1 MRCKSSQ
8 KSQFLDG
15 CPATPEGYFVRKT
28 GNRQVALNEGSLYFC
43 FITNYACAVERNYDE
58 LFAEMLMQIDRH
70 TEELDKHS
78 MELTKQ
84 SEKLTKQSEESTRR
98 WVEQHTLNQS
108 MLTDL
113 KQVFIDLKQIS
124 TNMEGI
130 SAYMKDMEKISHQHL
145 DQMLATA
152 TILDRIIRKNQL
164 KV

>member
-15 CPATPEGYFVRKT
+15 HLAAREGYFVRQT
-28 GNRQVALNEGSLYFC
+28 GSREVVLNYGPTYFC
-43 FITNYACAVERNYDE
+43 FITNCATLMERNYDE
-58 LFAEMLMQIDRH
+58 LFAEMLMNIDRH

-84 SEKLTKQSEESTRR
+84 SEESTKR
-98 WVEQHTLNQS
+98 WDEQRQINQA
-108 MLTDL
+108 MLAG
-113 KQVFIDLKQIS
+113 LKQIS
-124 TNMEGI
+124 TNVEEN